1 MYTVYTTEIDDDGP
15 FEGVA
20 QFYTYEDAVEYKKK
34 FGGVIT
40 ENMKNQVY
48 VLSELFSAGNHVFNV
63 EFARIESI
71 TDTELE
77 ATYFSTAAPYGPIV
91 KQERRTIV
99 RPKNLVTFHLPDSAW
114 FPSPVDRPLEFHTE
128 DGAYYSVED
137 FPWWEVRCDGL
148 RLICDDRSE
157 GEFKVVCSGSSSRH
171 YETWEEA
178 MFDAVAE
185 YMDFGTFPK
194 ILRKRHGR
202 WKSVARLESK

>member
-20 QFYTYEDAVEYKKK
+20 SFDKFEEADAYCAQHR
-34 FGGVIT
+34 GVVIASSAA
-40 ENMKNQVY
+40 VY
-48 VLSELFSAGNHVFNV
+48 VLSELFSGSHVFNV
-63 EFARIESI
+63 GFARVESI

-77 ATYFSTAAPYGPIV
+77 ATCFSTSATYGPIV
-91 KQERRTIV
+91 KQETHTIM
-99 RPKNLVTFHLPDSAW
+99 RPRHLVTFHLPETAW